1 MNLKASFPIQKVYPQ
16 IDPARKQME
25 LCLAFTILRKIDK
38 IKLGVAVNA
47 EIVSAAKMNLCP
59 ALSSPQ
65 LVAFDDKQIHDSF
78 FIARI
83 ICPLNIDISLDIA

>member
-25 LCLAFTILRKIDK
+25 LCRPFTILRKMDK
-38 IKLGVAVNA
+38 VKLSVAVDA
-47 EIVSAAKMNLCP
+47 EIVSVAKMNLCP

-65 LVAFDDKQIHDSF
+65 LVAFDDKQIHDSL

-83 ICPLNIDISLDIA
+83 ICPLNIDLSFDIA